1 MQHERGCDLDSCF
14 SLTCGLQPGETRSSL
29 KKLLKCDPHGCWK
42 PLALLD
48 ARVAAPL
55 IRPLRPL
62 RAPLRATASER
73 TDPGMRIPRPGP
85 HRVSGAAPALPPPPP
100 REARREPPPRR
111 ATCLM
116 AGAGARPAR
125 PRTSPLDAWRL
136 PRPASRVWHADFGI
150 RFSCSICAVAC
161 RLCTRCVHTHRQRDT
176 QCISHELDA
185 RNVPKA
191 AKLSSRDAPD

>member
-1 MQHERGCDLDSCF
+1 MQHERGCDSDSCF

-55 IRPLRPL
+55 IRPLR
-62 RAPLRATASER
+62 APLSHSLR
-73 TDPGMRIPRPGP
+73 TDRSRDANPAPGP
-85 HRVSGAAPALPPPPP
+85 APGLGCRARPAPPPP

-116 AGAGARPAR
+116 AGAAGRDLPDLGPRLWTPGACPDLPLVSGMRILVFDFHVRFALSRVGCVLCSHAPPAR
-125 PRTSPLDAWRL
+125 HTVLAMSSKRPESSKTVESTL
-136 PRPASRVWHADFGI
+136 P
-150 RFSCSICAVAC
+150 
-161 RLCTRCVHTHRQRDT
+161 T
-176 QCISHELDA
+176 E
-185 RNVPKA
+185 RN
-191 AKLSSRDAPD
+191 